1 MKIIVINLERA
12 IERKNKIS
20 SQFASLGLKCE
31 FLVAVDGK
39 KISDKE
45 RSLVDNEKRKRITKY
60 PLTDNEIA
68 CWLSHKNAMLS
79 LLASNE
85 QMVAIIEDD
94 AILSPDFAQ
103 VIQAIEDS
111 NINFD
116 VIDLHRKFKKGE
128 FFVPVHKLVDKFAV
142 GRIGRSHMG
151 AIGYII
157 SRKGAEKFLN
167 YAPKFV
173 HAIDKEMRRY
183 WANGMDLYGLESPI
197 VSHND
202 NEHSYIDETRGQERP
217 QERECYPDANKFAL
231 QRRINQ
237 IKDSINKRLAFRR
250 IMRLLHSKF
259 ILP

>member
-1 MKIIVINLERA
+1 MRIIVINLARA
-12 IERKNKIS
+12 IERKEKIS
-20 SQFASLGLKCE
+20 AQFKNIGIECE
-31 FLVAVDGK
+31 FLGAIDGRE
-39 KISDKE
+39 ITDKD

-85 QMVAIIEDD
+85 EMIAIIEDD
-94 AILSPDFAQ
+94 AVLSPEFAN
-103 VIQAIEDS
+103 VIKNIEKS
-111 NINFD
+111 NIKFD

-128 FFVPVHKLVDKFAV
+128 FFVTCHKLIDRHAV

-157 SRKGAEKFLN
+157 SRNGAQKFLD
-167 YAPKFV
+167 YAPRFA

-183 WANGMDLYGLESPI
+183 WANGLDIYGLETPI

-202 NEHSYIDETRGQERP
+202 SEHSYIDETRGQERP
-217 QERECYPDANKFAL
+217 KERKSYPDAKKFGF
-231 QRRINQ
+231 QRKLNQ
-237 IKDSINKRLAFRR
+237 IKDSINKRISFYKITRN
-250 IMRLLHSKF
+250 I
-259 ILP
+259 PTTP

>member
-1 MKIIVINLERA
+1 MRIIVINLERA
-12 IERKNKIS
+12 NDRRKKILA
-20 SQFASLGLKCE
+20 QFVEIGLECE
-31 FLVAVDGK
+31 FLVAIDGR

-45 RSLVDNEKRKRITKY
+45 RALVDNEKRKRITKY

-85 QMVAIIEDD
+85 EIVAIIEDD
-94 AILSPDFAQ
+94 AILSPEFAR
-103 VIQAIEDS
+103 VIGAIE
-111 NINFD
+111 NANLEFD

-128 FFVPVHKLVDKFAV
+128 FFVPVHKLVDKFAI

-167 YAPKFV
+167 YAPKFA

-183 WANGMDLYGLESPI
+183 WANGLDIYGLEIPI
-197 VSHND
+197 VFHND
-202 NEHSYIDETRGQERP
+202 NEHSYIDETRGQECPEQRK
-217 QERECYPDANKFAL
+217 CYPNAGKFFL
-231 QRRINQ
+231 QRRINK
-237 IKDSINKRLAFRR
+237 IKDSINKRIAFRM
-250 IMRLLHSKF
+250 IVKDT
-259 ILP
+259 IV